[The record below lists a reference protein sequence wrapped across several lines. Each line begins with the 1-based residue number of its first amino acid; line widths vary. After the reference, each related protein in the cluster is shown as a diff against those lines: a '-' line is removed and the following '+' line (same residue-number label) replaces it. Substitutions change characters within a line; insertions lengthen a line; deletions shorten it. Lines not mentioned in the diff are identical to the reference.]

1 MVALGGKLVEVDAEE
16 VFRLVNVDGVK
27 VEVVNLDLGKEVE
40 DGEDWNLSEFFS
52 ATWFCSCNLA
62 RETASG

>member
-1 MVALGGKLVEVDAEE
+1 MVALGGEFLEADAEE
-16 VFRLVNVDGVK
+16 AFRLVNVDGVK
-27 VEVVNLDLGKEVE
+27 VEVVNLDLGREVK
-40 DGEDWNLSEFFS
+40 DGKDWNFGEFFS